1 MKLWT
6 LINHNVT
13 IGRSHLQP
21 LSILQ
26 KICCLISGFAFLPF
40 LVLPFY
46 LFWFCLSTISGLAFL
61 PFLVLPFYHFWFC
74 LSAISGFAFL
84 PFLVLP
90 FYHFWFCLSAICSVL
105 GGFPWFFLLSVIHT
119 KGNSLPA
126 YTGCKLAGSITVMT
140 GWRSLMTL
148 LHGLLLINEGSI
160 ITVELN
166 YSLFRF

>member
-1 MKLWT
+1 M
-6 LINHNVT
+6 T

-26 KICCLISGFAFLPF
+26 KICYLISGFAFLPF

-46 LFWFCLSTISGLAFL
+46 LFWFCLSTISG
-61 PFLVLPFYHFWFC
+61 
-74 LSAISGFAFL
+74 FAFL

-90 FYHFWFCLSAICSVL
+90 FYHFWFCLSAILFCFCFFVSL
-105 GGFPWFFLLSVIHT
+105 ICFLDFLLSVIHT

-140 GWRSLMTL
+140 GWGSLMTL

>member
-1 MKLWT
+1 MWL
-6 LINHNVT
+6 LAEVT
-13 IGRSHLQP
+13 SSLYRHF
-21 LSILQ
+21 
-26 KICCLISGFAFLPF
+26 KKY
-40 LVLPFY
+40 VT
-46 LFWFCLSTISGLAFL
+46 W
-61 PFLVLPFYHFWFC
+61 FLVLPFYHFWFC
-74 LSAISGFAFL
+74 LSTFSGFAFL

-90 FYHFWFCLSAICSVL
+90 FYHFWFCLSTISAFLVLPFYHFWFCLSAILFCFCFFVSL
-105 GGFPWFFLLSVIHT
+105 ICFLDFLLSVIHT

-140 GWRSLMTL
+140 GWGSLMTL

>member
-6 LINHNVT
+6 MINHKCDYWPK
-13 IGRSHLQP
+13 SP
-21 LSILQ
+21 AASIDTS
-26 KICCLISGFAFLPF
+26 KNMLPD
-40 LVLPFY
+40 
-46 LFWFCLSTISGLAFL
+46 FWFCLST
-61 PFLVLPFYHFWFC
+61 
-74 LSAISGFAFL
+74 ISGFAFL

-90 FYHFWFCLSAICSVL
+90 FYHFWFCLSTISGFAFLPFLVL
-105 GGFPWFFLLSVIHT
+105 PFCNFVLFWGVSLIFFWIVLLSVIHT

-140 GWRSLMTL
+140 GWGSLMTL